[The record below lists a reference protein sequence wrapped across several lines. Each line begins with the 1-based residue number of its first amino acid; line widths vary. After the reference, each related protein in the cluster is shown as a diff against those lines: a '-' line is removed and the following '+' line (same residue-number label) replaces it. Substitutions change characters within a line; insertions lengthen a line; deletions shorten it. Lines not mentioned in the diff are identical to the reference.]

1 MYLLRLLWMDMNNR
15 SNKKIKITIKKNLNV
30 KSCFFLLY
38 FTNGIKKNTIYML
51 IKSAKRRLQKC
62 ILRRGTRIIK
72 T

>member
-1 MYLLRLLWMDMNNR
+1 MSD
-15 SNKKIKITIKKNLNV
+15 KKIKC
-30 KSCFFLLY
+30 SGFLGTDN